1 MRDRISAF
9 FAVYGSYVKRGEFDD
24 QAPIRADFLP
34 GVAGDVVH
42 PLDRTW
48 EYTAAR
54 GRNCINEKSA
64 KALLDLQ
71 LPF

>member
-34 GVAGDVVH
+34 GVAGDFVH

-48 EYTAAR
+48 EYPAAR
-54 GRNCINEKSA
+54 GRNCINEAQNRTS
-64 KALLDLQ
+64 LLRSLS
-71 LPF
+71 